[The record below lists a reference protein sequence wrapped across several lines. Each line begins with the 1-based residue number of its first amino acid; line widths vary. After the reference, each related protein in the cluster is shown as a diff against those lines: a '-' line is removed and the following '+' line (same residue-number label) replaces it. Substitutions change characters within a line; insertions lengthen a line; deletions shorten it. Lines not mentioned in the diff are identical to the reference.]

1 MMLYQEF
8 EKVLGEDGGADLGA
22 HVNVKGRKAF
32 CFTKGPDSKAIRRA
46 RKTKLSFRFDH

>member
-22 HVNVKGRKAF
+22 HVKCRVVKPF
-32 CFTKGPDSKAIRRA
+32 VSRRDPMPMLFEGHT
-46 RKTKLSFRFDH
+46 RN